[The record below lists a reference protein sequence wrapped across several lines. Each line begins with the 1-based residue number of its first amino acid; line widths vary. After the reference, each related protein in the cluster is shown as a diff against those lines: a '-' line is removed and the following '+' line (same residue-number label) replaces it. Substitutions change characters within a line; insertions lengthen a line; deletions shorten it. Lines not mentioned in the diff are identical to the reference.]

1 MMKLSCFQS
10 VLDFALDWR
19 QPSRIQPVCDNGM
32 I

>member
-1 MMKLSCFQS
+1 MRKLSCQS